1 MADSR
6 GSADDAFHLKPQ
18 DAQRLRQA
26 CPDLHDWP
34 QSWHVEPADIAVGQ
48 QIVQQL
54 TPFLLHLLGQ
64 GLAKATVS
72 RHRDNLWTLGGELI
86 RRRYDNDE
94 LARLDA
100 KDAIGQLIG
109 SDGGPLM
116 WPRITEAEQDSLDA
130 TCRKLERFWRAA
142 AAANASS

>member
-1 MADSR
+1 MADSG
-6 GSADDAFHLKPQ
+6 GSADDAFHLEPQ

-34 QSWHVEPADIAVGQ
+34 RSWHVEPADIAVGER
-48 QIVQQL
+48 ILQQL
-54 TPFLLHLLGQ
+54 TPFLLHLLDQ

-100 KDAIGQLIG
+100 KAAIGQLIG
-109 SDGGPLM
+109 SNGGPLM

-142 AAANASS
+142 AAAHASS

>member
-6 GSADDAFHLKPQ
+6 SSAEGAFRLEPQ

-26 CPDLHDWP
+26 CPDLQDWP
-34 QSWHVEPADIAVGQ
+34 RSWHVEHADIAVGQ
-48 QIVQQL
+48 QVVELL
-54 TPFLLHLLGQ
+54 TPFLLHLLDQ

-86 RRRYDNDE
+86 RRRYDDEE
-94 LARLDA
+94 LAQQDVKA
-100 KDAIGQLIG
+100 AIGQLIG
-109 SDGGPLM
+109 RDGGPLM
-116 WPRITEAEQDSLDA
+116 WPRITEAQQNSLDA

-142 AAANASS
+142 AAADALS

>member
-6 GSADDAFHLKPQ
+6 SSAQGAFHLEAQ
-18 DAQRLRQA
+18 DAQRLQQA

-34 QSWHVEPADIAVGQ
+34 RSWHVEPADIAVGG
-48 QIVQQL
+48 QIIQQL
-54 TPFLLHLLGQ
+54 TPFLLHLLDQ

-72 RHRDNLWTLGGELI
+72 RHRDNLWTLDGELI

-100 KDAIGQLIG
+100 KDAIGQLID

-142 AAANASS
+142 AAAHASS

>member
-34 QSWHVEPADIAVGQ
+34 QSWHVETADIAVGQ

-72 RHRDNLWTLGGELI
+72 RHRDNLWTLGGQLI